1 MKKILFIFAGLF
13 LLFSSSQASEVKIS
27 PSPLIGPEFSK
38 GEHKGR
44 GEVVYIN
51 YDEVYGGG
59 IQGVKR
65 FALTDRFA
73 LSPSLGAFHLT
84 GDQTYIDDKAKKVEM
99 DMDYSFITGGL
110 RGEIQ
115 QKIKPVNFIL
125 FGGPLFHYG
134 ESESTTTSEVNQEN
148 DTVDSTD
155 EGLGWEAGIQAA
167 LKTGPFTTT
176 LFYRYEYLEVDTEND
191 NAADNEI
198 EADEEQTFTFKSST
212 LGIDILFENGMSLS
226 ALYGIPDDSDNE
238 ELTMLKAGFT
248 F

>member
-1 MKKILFIFAGLF
+1 MKKIIFIFTSLF
-13 LLFSSSQASEVKIS
+13 LLSGLNQASALQIA

-38 GEHKGR
+38 GDHKGR
-44 GEVVYIN
+44 GEIAYIS

-65 FALTDRFA
+65 FALTDKFA
-73 LSPSLGAFHLT
+73 VSPSLGLFHLT
-84 GDQTYIDDKAKKVEM
+84 GDQTYTDDTAGKVEM
-99 DMDYSFITGGL
+99 DLDYSFITGGI

-115 QKIKPVNFIL
+115 HKINPVNFIV

-134 ESESTTTSEVNQEN
+134 ESESTTTSEVFQEN

-167 LKTGPFTTT
+167 LQTGPFTTT
-176 LFYRYEYLEVDTEND
+176 LFYRYEYLRVDTDND
-191 NAADNEI
+191 DASGNQI
-198 EADEEQTFTFKSST
+198 ETDSDQTFTFKSST
-212 LGIDILFENGMSLS
+212 LGIDLLFENGMSLS
-226 ALYGIPDDSDNE
+226 ALYGIPDDSDNDE
-238 ELTMLKAGFT
+238 ITMIKAGFT